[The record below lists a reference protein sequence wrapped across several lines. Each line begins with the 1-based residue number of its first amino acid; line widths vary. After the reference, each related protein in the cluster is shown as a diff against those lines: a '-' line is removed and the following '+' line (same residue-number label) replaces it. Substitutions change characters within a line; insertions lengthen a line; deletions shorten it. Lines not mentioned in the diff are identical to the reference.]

1 MERELWPE
9 LYRAIKHVGSLVRQ
23 KNVRYQPWVLA
34 MVYLWAALHD
44 RPPSWACVASHWSS
58 TRQRPLVLPS
68 PPTLSRRVYG
78 VSMGVFWMQL
88 EDYLRQTNSWALV
101 SFVDGKPLVV
111 GNASKDRD
119 ARRGRAAGGFAK
131 GYKLH
136 SILGNRPLPEA
147 WDVTP
152 LNAAESVM
160 AQGLVRQILPGGY
173 LLADGCYD
181 SGPLFDRAWERGYQ
195 MLVPCESPQAGRGH
209 RRQSPARLRSIAL
222 FPTKFGQELLAQRI
236 RIEQSFGHLTSFAG
250 GMGPLPAWVRRHR
263 RVRTWV
269 WSKLIINA
277 IRIRRLKHQPLAA

>member
-9 LYRAIKHVGSLVRQ
+9 LYRAVKHVGSLVRQ
-23 KNVRYQPWVLA
+23 KSVQYQPWVLA
-34 MVYLWAALHD
+34 LVYLWAALHD
-44 RPPSWACVASHWSS
+44 RPPSWACLARHWTT
-58 TRQRPLVLPS
+58 TRLSPPQLPS
-68 PPTLSRRVYG
+68 PSTLSRRVYR
-78 VSMGVFWMQL
+78 VSMGVFWRQL
-88 EDYLRQTNSWALV
+88 EEYLRQSDSWALL

-111 GNASKDRD
+111 GNASKDHD

-136 SILGNRPLPEA
+136 CIQANRPLPEA

-152 LNAAESVM
+152 LNAAESVV
-160 AQGLVRQILPGGY
+160 AQNLMPQISAGGY

-181 SGPLFDRAWERGYQ
+181 SGTLFDRAAERGYQ
-195 MLVPCESPQAGRGH
+195 LLVPCESPQAGRGH

-222 FPTKFGQELLAQRI
+222 FPTSFGQELLAQRI
-236 RIEQSFGHLTSFAG
+236 GIEQSFGQLTSFAG
-250 GMGPLPAWVRRHR
+250 GLGPLPAWVRRRH

-269 WSKLIINA
+269 WSKLLINA